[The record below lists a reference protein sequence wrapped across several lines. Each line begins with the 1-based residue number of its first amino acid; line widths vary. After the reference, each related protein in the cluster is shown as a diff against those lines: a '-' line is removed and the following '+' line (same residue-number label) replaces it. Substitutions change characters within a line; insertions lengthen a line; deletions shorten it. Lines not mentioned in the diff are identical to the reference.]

1 MRLVTMYHAVN
12 SISLQCVQSGIK
24 ERDGCPM
31 GAIPQEII
39 MLLQY
44 NLFMLMFNHFD
55 CASVGLLDDVQ
66 ARCRNAVDALPVQV
80 VHFGLSVSGR
90 DTAVDAC
97 CNTNENPYSG
107 ILSLVEKLSEVVGLH
122 IRFRYGVCAVQFQIL
137 SEIAVKVAVG
147 HRQKVV
153 VVVGLV
159 VIVYQQV
166 VGRDDG
172 VEIERLSC
180 QRSCI
185 PAVGDHHQV
194 VLQLRQRYHR
204 RSSRCHAW

>member
-1 MRLVTMYHAVN
+1 
-12 SISLQCVQSGIK
+12 
-24 ERDGCPM
+24 
-31 GAIPQEII
+31 
-39 MLLQY
+39 
-44 NLFMLMFNHFD
+44 MLMFNHFD
-55 CASVGLLDDVQ
+55 CASVGLFDDVQ

-97 CNTNENPYSG
+97 CNTTFGHGEAVVLSFNEYPYSG
-107 ILSLVEKLSEVVGLH
+107 ILSLVEKLREVVGLH
-122 IRFRYGVCAVQFQIL
+122 IRFRYGVCAVQLQIV
-137 SEIAVKVAVG
+137 SEIAVEVAVG

-166 VGRDDG
+166 VGRNDG
-172 VEIERLSC
+172 VQVERLSC

-194 VLQLRQRYHR
+194 VLHPHALRQRYHR